1 MQRLGNLFAFAVC
14 LALPA
19 ASYAQTAS
27 RSDQAYCM
35 ALSDTYVRYI
45 GHSEDYGN
53 GRGHRRSSLEGQ
65 VAVAKCKQGDAAA
78 AIPVLEKELTK
89 QKFTLPARG

>member
-1 MQRLGNLFAFAVC
+1 MKRIVKLFAIAVG

-19 ASYAQTAS
+19 TAHAQPASPADQT
-27 RSDQAYCM
+27 YCM

-53 GRGHRRSSLEGQ
+53 GRGHQRGPLEGQ

-78 AIPVLEKELTK
+78 AIPVLEKELIK
-89 QKFTLPARG
+89 QKFSLPARG